1 MSELAS
7 FGKLLIQQL
16 NENLEKELE
25 IRNLINKYSKNNENS
40 NNKEYHKGISEATIS
55 IIEEKMKNYTEYI
68 MIEEISQITGL
79 SNKTVNKY
87 MNHLVKYGYVDSR
100 IVYGKIG
107 RPRNEYLWIK
117 K

>member
-40 NNKEYHKGISEATIS
+40 TKGRNQEVNSNGNKNSK
-55 IIEEKMKNYTEYI
+55 
-68 MIEEISQITGL
+68 
-79 SNKTVNKY
+79 
-87 MNHLVKYGYVDSR
+87 
-100 IVYGKIG
+100 
-107 RPRNEYLWIK
+107 
-117 K
+117 